1 MKEKALHNASF
12 VQVFFCFLLFS
23 GFAKKKKA
31 IIDDLSYG
39 NFVTPRIFHQYFSN
53 QGNILT
59 AVNQDTTSD
68 MLTDW
73 LKKQKI

>member
-1 MKEKALHNASF
+1 MISHMA
-12 VQVFFCFLLFS
+12 
-23 GFAKKKKA
+23 
-31 IIDDLSYG
+31 